1 MQIKK
6 DLKIKT
12 ISNRNNKKIL
22 SLSDDKITIDAN
34 TKINATANISVL
46 KINSIS
52 NSSSTDSIVWNNPI
66 INVNGKNHRI
76 IYKRDELPMRLG
88 NLKFW
93 FDLGQKDCWNR
104 TSPYIRDLVNGDI
117 LYGIKNEAGSSAP
130 EGMTGYGNMTSRHFV
145 NEIEGFASTRGER
158 GSYSAKYISEGNG
171 LKDMYVIRTD
181 NHDGHDGRTGGHLAI
196 TNGSQNLST
205 NIGPFTIITWVYTN
219 DASDWNT
226 IYFCEG
232 VGSGAAPDQGAQFL
246 RFKRNGS
253 VWSYRH
259 ECNVNAWEKDIGP
272 IGKYSF
278 ESSGWTMIVYKNI
291 MQKSHIQIIYY
302 NASNPNGVVYND
314 TEEVK
319 LNLYMGGYDGE
330 QNFTRFGGQNNTYN
344 IGNNSLGFLG
354 PFMLYSRALTETEI
368 KQIFNYYKGNF
379 LIGDTYREQ
388 FQQLG

>member
-145 NEIEGFASTRGER
+145 NEIEGFASTRGEK

-171 LKDMYVIRTD
+171 LKDMYVVRTD

-196 TNGSQNLST
+196 TNTSIS
-205 NIGPFTIITWVYTN
+205 
-219 DASDWNT
+219 
-226 IYFCEG
+226 
-232 VGSGAAPDQGAQFL
+232 
-246 RFKRNGS
+246 FKS
-253 VWSYRH
+253 
-259 ECNVNAWEKDIGP
+259 
-272 IGKYSF
+272 
-278 ESSGWTMIVYKNI
+278 
-291 MQKSHIQIIYY
+291 
-302 NASNPNGVVYND
+302 
-314 TEEVK
+314 
-319 LNLYMGGYDGE
+319 
-330 QNFTRFGGQNNTYN
+330 
-344 IGNNSLGFLG
+344 
-354 PFMLYSRALTETEI
+354 
-368 KQIFNYYKGNF
+368 
-379 LIGDTYREQ
+379 
-388 FQQLG
+388 